1 MDWKNL
7 TQAPVWH
14 SDDGFGGDGNVTG
27 EVTVGHG
34 RCVIDG
40 PFANL
45 EVQYYNED
53 HEPQCLSR
61 GFLNSTSMAIAGSFI
76 RPAAV
81 EAVLNESKYSTFLLR
96 FEDGPHSAIPIS
108 VKGEFSK
115 FTAPN
120 GKKPIQALMLI
131 YSLSRLISATD
142 PLFFLHHAQVDRLWW
157 LWQQMDTEERL
168 YEYGGRSRDD
178 SDAEAALTDRLEMHR
193 LAPDVPVSEVMDTE
207 NGPFCYRY

>member
-1 MDWKNL
+1 MDWRNL

-53 HEPQCLSR
+53 HQPHCLSR
-61 GFLNSTSMAIAGSFI
+61 GFLNSTSMAISSSLI

-81 EAVLNESKYSTFLLR
+81 EVVLNESNYSTFLLR
-96 FEDGPHSAIPIS
+96 FEDGPHSAIPVS
-108 VKGEFSK
+108 VKGDFSK

-120 GKKPIQALMLI
+120 GKEPIQALMLI
-131 YSLSRLISATD
+131 YSLRRLIKR
-142 PLFFLHHAQVDRLWW
+142 H
-157 LWQQMDTEERL
+157 
-168 YEYGGRSRDD
+168 RS
-178 SDAEAALTDRLEMHR
+178 LVL
-193 LAPDVPVSEVMDTE
+193 LASCPS
-207 NGPFCYRY
+207 